1 MANDF
6 HNHLFICSRCG
17 HDGIMCT
24 NNCTA
29 RGNPSTLSTTLW
41 ASQART
47 AFLEAKLARY
57 EVFLRETRDALR
69 EAGKHVDSTNVYR
82 DFFQYLPEAISEE
95 LRESADEGHLDPVKG
110 IQQDEWLTRKPT
122 KSE

>member
-1 MANDF
+1 MSTGPAIYS
-6 HNHLFICSRCG
+6 LWQTTSITIYSS
-17 HDGIMCT
+17 
-24 NNCTA
+24 A
-29 RGNPSTLSTTLW
+29 RGAATTGLCV
-41 ASQART
+41 RT
-47 AFLEAKLARY
+47 IVRP
-57 EVFLRETRDALR
+57 VGTALR